1 MEMERINADTI
12 RVFLGSDDLKSRG
25 IKMLDLLSNHEDIE
39 HFFYGVLEE
48 VDQQHEFADN
58 ESVTFQVMPSSGGLE
73 MFISRNHR
81 HNQSQQPQKGQQPA
95 DAGQETAPIDEFAA
109 LAKRHLD
116 QAQVDSV
123 RDEPDQDEVQPLFT
137 DESTPV
143 AVALRLPDFEALIGL
158 SRSLRM
164 NGGTSDLFRYQGHYF
179 LVLTFHPN
187 AISERE
193 AQIQLAIAH
202 EYGDTADVTAEQLA
216 EYGHQL
222 MATSALETTRYYFKK

>member
-48 VDQQHEFADN
+48 VDTKHEFAGN

-73 MFISRNHR
+73 MFISRNHDQD
-81 HNQSQQPQKGQQPA
+81 NQSNNKSAARPH
-95 DAGQETAPIDEFAA
+95 QEAHDDVTSVDEFAA

-116 QAQVDSV
+116 QAQIDKAQG
-123 RDEPDQDEVQPLFT
+123 DEDDEESRLFT

-143 AVALRLPDFEALIGL
+143 AVALRLPDFEAWWAWHGV
-158 SRSLRM
+158 SVWTA
-164 NGGTSDLFRYQGHYF
+164 GPVTCTSIR
-179 LVLTFHPN
+179 
-187 AISERE
+187 
-193 AQIQLAIAH
+193 
-202 EYGDTADVTAEQLA
+202 
-216 EYGHQL
+216 
-222 MATSALETTRYYFKK
+222 ATIT

>member
-73 MFISRNHR
+73 MFISRNH
-81 HNQSQQPQKGQQPA
+81 HQNQSQQPQKGQQPA

-116 QAQVDSV
+116 QAQMDSIH
-123 RDEPDQDEVQPLFT
+123 DDSEQDEVQPLFT

-164 NGGTSDLFRYQGHYF
+164 NGGTSDLFQYQGHYF

-193 AQIQLAIAH
+193 AQIQLAIVH

-216 EYGHQL
+216 EYGQQI